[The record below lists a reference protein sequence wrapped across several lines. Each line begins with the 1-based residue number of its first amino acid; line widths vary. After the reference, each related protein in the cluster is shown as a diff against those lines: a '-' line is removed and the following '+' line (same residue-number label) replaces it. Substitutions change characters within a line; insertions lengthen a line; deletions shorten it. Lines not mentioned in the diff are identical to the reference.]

1 MVKTIADQ
9 FAETLAAAGVK
20 RIHGIA
26 SNGLNGS
33 LDSLRRQGEIERVDP
48 RRGGVLDLADKILQ
62 RLA

>member
-20 RIHGIA
+20 HGIA

-48 RRGGVLDLADKILQ
+48 RRGAS
-62 RLA
+62 